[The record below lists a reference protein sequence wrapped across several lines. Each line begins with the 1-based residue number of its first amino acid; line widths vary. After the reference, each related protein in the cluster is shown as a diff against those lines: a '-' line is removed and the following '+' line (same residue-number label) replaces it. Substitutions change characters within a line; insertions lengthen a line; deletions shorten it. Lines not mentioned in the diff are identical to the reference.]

1 MENQGLSQGLLML
14 ASVANGFTVVMP
26 APRPP
31 DAVTLSHQR
40 AAEEV
45 YRLAGWTF
53 SGVDLR
59 ALIRKTPYLVEDKEG
74 LWQYYC
80 SMNPA
85 VPIER
90 AFLLI
95 IAAEVANYNDRP
107 ILRRVLYGYAAFL
120 GAIYMAPCHIF
131 YTLHR
136 IVWNHQWVLAV
147 REVGTPMP
155 PPASCLMVRSVQGL
169 LEGAKVTPGS
179 TALATGRGDAG
190 SWWKRFLPLAV
201 MGVGLAVWFIQ
212 KGSWAS
218 PQLAQRSQPPQR
230 PEPPQNSQESY
241 ETQQPRTPQ
250 HAQFVYQDPSYG
262 PDSPYGRQW

>member
-1 MENQGLSQGLLML
+1 MEDQGLSQGLLML
-14 ASVANGFTVVMP
+14 ASIANGVTVVMP
-26 APRPP
+26 PPRPP

-45 YRLAGWTF
+45 YRLAGWTL
-53 SGVDLR
+53 SGVDLG
-59 ALIRKTPYLVEDKEG
+59 ALIRQTPYLVEDKEG
-74 LWQYYC
+74 LWRYYC
-80 SMNPA
+80 SINPA
-85 VPIER
+85 VPVER

-136 IVWNHQWVLAV
+136 IVWNHQWLLAV

-155 PPASCLMVRSVQGL
+155 SPATCFVGRSVQGF
-169 LEGAKVTPGS
+169 LEWAKGTPGS
-179 TALATGRGDAG
+179 TALATGRGDGG

-212 KGSWAS
+212 KGSWDS
-218 PQLAQRSQPPQR
+218 PQLAQRLK
-230 PEPPQNSQESY
+230 PPQNSQES
-241 ETQQPRTPQ
+241 QQSRTPQ
-250 HAQFVYQDPSYG
+250 HAQFVYQHPSYG
-262 PDSPYGRQW
+262 PDEPYGRQW